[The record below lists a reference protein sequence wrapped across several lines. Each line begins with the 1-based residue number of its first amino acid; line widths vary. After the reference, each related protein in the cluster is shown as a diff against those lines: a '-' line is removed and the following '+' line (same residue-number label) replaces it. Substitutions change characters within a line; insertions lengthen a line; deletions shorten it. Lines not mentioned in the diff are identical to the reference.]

1 MSGEWE
7 LVVGLETHVQLA
19 TRTKLFCA
27 CPAAFGGGPNESLC
41 PVCTGQPG
49 ALPVL
54 NRRAVELALAAGLAL
69 ECRIRERSVFA
80 RKNYFYPDLPKGY
93 QISQYDRPFAEDG
106 RLLAADAIVEI
117 ERIHLEEDAGKLVH
131 EPASTGVDLNR
142 AGTPLIEIVTRPV
155 IASAECAHAYLGA
168 LKSVLRYCGVS
179 NCDMEKGEL
188 RCDANISVRRPGGAL
203 GTKVELKNLNSF
215 KAVKDAIGYEFERQA
230 AALEAGERIVQE
242 TRLWDAAAGRSRTMR
257 VKEEAH
263 DYRYFPDPDLPPLEA
278 NEDRLYSIRAA
289 LPELPAAK
297 RQRFIKEFDLS
308 VYDAEVLSS
317 DRPLADYFEAV
328 LAAAGEENA
337 KAASNWIQ
345 SELLAKLNGAGLPVS
360 DSPVGPES
368 IGELLGLMRE
378 GRISGKIA
386 KEVFSKAWETG
397 KSPAAIVEELGLVQV
412 SDAGAIEAWVLEALS
427 ENPKAVEDLRA
438 GKKRAAGA
446 IVGAVMKKSN
456 GKANP
461 ALVNKIIEEK
471 TA

>member
-1 MSGEWE
+1 MSAGWE
-7 LVVGLETHVQLA
+7 LVVGLETHVQLD
-19 TRTKLFCA
+19 TRTKLFCGCSA
-27 CPAAFGGGPNESLC
+27 SFGGGANGAIC

-49 ALPVL
+49 ALPAL
-54 NRRAVELALAAGLAL
+54 NRRAVELALTAGAAL
-69 ECRIRERSVFA
+69 ECSIRSRSVFA

-106 RLLAADAIVEI
+106 NLDGVAI

-131 EPASTGVDLNR
+131 EPGSTGVDLDR

-155 IASAECAHAYLGA
+155 IDSSERAHAYLSA
-168 LKSVLRYCGVS
+168 LKAVLRYCGVS

-188 RCDANISVRRPGGAL
+188 RCDANISVRRPGDPL

-215 KAVKDAIGYEFERQA
+215 KAVKDAIDFERDRQV
-230 AALEAGERIVQE
+230 AALEAGEAVVQE
-242 TRLWDAAAGRSRTMR
+242 TRLWDAASGRSRTMR

-278 NEDRLYSIRAA
+278 GEDLLYSIRAG
-289 LPELPAAK
+289 LPELPAARRK
-297 RQRFIKEFDLS
+297 RFMTELELS
-308 VYDAEVLSS
+308 AYDAEVLSS

-328 LAAAGEENA
+328 VSASGPENA

-345 SELLAKLNGAGLPVS
+345 SELLAKLNDAGLSVS
-360 DSPVGPES
+360 ESPVPAS
-368 IGELLGLMRE
+368 SVAELLGLVRE

-386 KEVFSKAWETG
+386 KDVFSKAWETG
-397 KSPAAIVEELGLVQV
+397 KTPSRLVDEFGLVQV
-412 SDAGAIEAWVLEALS
+412 TDAGAIEAWVVEALS

-446 IVGAVMKKSN
+446 IVGAVMKKSG